1 MENIL
6 KCETC
11 GSTVHERPIIEKPLR
26 FAYKSQIESLKQE
39 TNDHRAQENI
49 CLKCLKEEIEHMSE
63 NHFTDYKLV

>member
-11 GSTVHERPIIEKPLR
+11 GSTVHETPIIEKPLR

-49 CLKCLKEEIEHMSE
+49 CLKEEIEHMSE